1 MSNQYSS
8 RASPNHTHSQGSVHL
23 AFGSSRELGSLHTN
37 NRLLAVHLDLALRVL
52 IQSLLDQ
59 RLDEFDQVVV
69 ERISEH
75 GMGDDSHVLEVG

>member
-1 MSNQYSS
+1 M
-8 RASPNHTHSQGSVHL
+8 
-23 AFGSSRELGSLHTN
+23 
-37 NRLLAVHLDLALRVL
+37 HLDLALRVL